1 MLVMS
6 LFFTDYVIFPPP
18 SLPLAQ
24 ELLTALR
31 AFLLFVLTTWRH
43 SLITFI
49 DMLPAVIGCA
59 GIEVCQ
65 DAFVS

>member
-1 MLVMS
+1 M
-6 LFFTDYVIFPPP
+6 
-18 SLPLAQ
+18 
-24 ELLTALR
+24 ALR
-31 AFLLFVLTTWRH
+31 AFLLFELTVWRH